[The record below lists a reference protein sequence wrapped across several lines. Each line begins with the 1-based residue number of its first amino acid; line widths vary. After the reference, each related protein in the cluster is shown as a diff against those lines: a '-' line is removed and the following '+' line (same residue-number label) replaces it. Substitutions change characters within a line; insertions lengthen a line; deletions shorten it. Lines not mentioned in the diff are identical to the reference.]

1 MHNRLAL
8 VLYVLVQKASH
19 LRYKILA
26 ARNRAARILRA
37 HHNDCN
43 NISGRR
49 KEFDILAWDS

>member
-26 ARNRAARILRA
+26 GRNRAAQ
-37 HHNDCN
+37 
-43 NISGRR
+43 SGANT
-49 KEFDILAWDS
+49 ESVP